1 MSAGSSTLPLSETL
15 EQFRTKVNGDFR
27 LTSIL
32 RGWEPVIM
40 IEVPNAG
47 WKQYLPVRDCRIA
60 EITSDSQDVSH
71 VVRLRS
77 SEETLIAIF
86 DGRCNPVEA
95 FLNGELE
102 IFATDNDQV
111 KLDAIS
117 LVLWG
122 V

>member
-1 MSAGSSTLPLSETL
+1 M
-15 EQFRTKVNGDFR
+15 RD
-27 LTSIL
+27 
-32 RGWEPVIM
+32 WEPVIL
-40 IEVPNAG
+40 IEVLNTG
-47 WKQYLPVRDCRIA
+47 WKQYLPVRDGRIT
-60 EITSDSQDVSH
+60 EITSDFMDISH

-77 SEETLIAIF
+77 SEETLVAIF
-86 DGRCNPVEA
+86 DGKFNPLEA

-102 IFATDNDQV
+102 IFATDVDQV

>member
-1 MSAGSSTLPLSETL
+1 M
-15 EQFRTKVNGDFR
+15 
-27 LTSIL
+27 

-40 IEVPNAG
+40 IEVLNTG
-47 WKQYLPVRDCRIA
+47 WKQYLPVRDCRITGIRSNFEDA
-60 EITSDSQDVSH
+60 TH
-71 VVRLRS
+71 VVQLRS

-86 DGRCNPVEA
+86 DGRFNPAEA

-117 LVLWG
+117 LLLWG
-122 V
+122 I

>member
-1 MSAGSSTLPLSETL
+1 MSAKSSALALLETL
-15 EQFRTKVNGDFR
+15 EKFRSKVNGDSR
-27 LTSIL
+27 LTNIL

-40 IEVPNAG
+40 LEALNTQ
-47 WKQYLPVRDCRIA
+47 WKRYLPIHECHIT
-60 EITSDSQDVSH
+60 EITSDFKDASH

-86 DGRCNPVEA
+86 EGRYNPVEA

-102 IFATDNDQV
+102 LFATDKDQL

-117 LVLWG
+117 LLLWG
-122 V
+122 I

>member
-1 MSAGSSTLPLSETL
+1 MSARSSAPSLSETL
-15 EQFRTKVNGDFR
+15 EKFRSTVNGDSR
-27 LTSIL
+27 LTNIL

-47 WKQYLPVRDCRIA
+47 WRRYLPVHECRIA
-60 EITSDSQDVSH
+60 EITSDFKDASH
-71 VVRLRS
+71 IVRLRS

-86 DGRCNPVEA
+86 DGRYNPVEA
-95 FLNGELE
+95 FFNGELE
-102 IFATDNDQV
+102 LFATDNDQV

-122 V
+122 T